1 MFHVISKKDV
11 ENIRMNVHHDAE
23 CLGLPEMT
31 SLPWEFD
38 RDYAKAGLWA
48 RFCLDYVLPKEA
60 THIVLG
66 WMDADGK
73 RTLLR
78 CPEVYTEK
86 GFKNFC
92 TYVTRSKF
100 QVVYVV
106 HAH

>member
-11 ENIRMNVHHDAE
+11 ENIRKNVYPEAE

-38 RDYAKAGLWA
+38 RDYAKAVLWA

-66 WMDADGK
+66 WMDANGNQI
-73 RTLLR
+73 LLR
-78 CPEVYTEK
+78 CPEVYTED
-86 GFKNFC
+86 GFVNF
-92 TYVTRSKF
+92 RKF
-100 QVVYVV
+100 ANREKFTEFYAV